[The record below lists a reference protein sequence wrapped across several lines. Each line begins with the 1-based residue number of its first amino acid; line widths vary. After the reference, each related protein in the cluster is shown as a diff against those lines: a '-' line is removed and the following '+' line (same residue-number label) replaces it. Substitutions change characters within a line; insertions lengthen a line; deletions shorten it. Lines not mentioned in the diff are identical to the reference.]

1 MQSSFLEDMFL
12 GSESGHVLV
21 ILNVNVKFSF
31 IIYPIPWPEKT
42 TGTGF
47 RWQIA
52 TVVSTS
58 QFTEA
63 KDEQKFMIKVS
74 EDRIVI

>member
-12 GSESGHVLV
+12 GKLEEWTWDFLS
-21 ILNVNVKFSF
+21 NVKVKFSF
-31 IIYPIPWPEKT
+31 IIYLIPWKKA
-42 TGTGF
+42 GTGF

-52 TVVSTS
+52 TVETS
-58 QFTEA
+58 QFTKA
-63 KDEQKFMIKVS
+63 KDEQKFVIKVS